1 MGRADYY
8 QGGNYNAICD
18 SCGKKFKF
26 SDLKKRWDGIWVCH
40 QDWEIRHPQDF
51 LKGIKDNQSV
61 PVSRPEA
68 LDTFTII
75 TATYPLVDGFAVDTL
90 LLG

>member
-1 MGRADYY
+1 MGKADYY
-8 QGGNYNAICD
+8 QGGNWNSICD
-18 SCGKKFKF
+18 ACGKKFKF

-68 LDTFTII
+68 PDTFTII